1 MYHRQTAANY
11 AMRWALSRNPKFPNY
26 SFAAPNPGGGG
37 DCTNFIS
44 QCLLAGGWP
53 MVEGGFGQWN
63 WAWWANSE
71 DSSRCWSSARWFGD
85 YIYDYGKAK
94 ICARSDLDLGDLVT
108 IYNGDH
114 VMHVMIITAMRSGVD
129 GDELLY
135 CGHSTDRLNY
145 PLAIAE
151 DDYKGHDIFYW
162 KVQSFWGGP
171 GWHDYST
178 DP

>member
-1 MYHRQTAANY
+1 
-11 AMRWALSRNPKFPNY
+11 
-26 SFAAPNPGGGG
+26 
-37 DCTNFIS
+37 
-44 QCLLAGGWP
+44 
-53 MVEGGFGQWN
+53 
-63 WAWWANSE
+63 
-71 DSSRCWSSARWFGD
+71 
-85 YIYDYGKAK
+85 
-94 ICARSDLDLGDLVT
+94 
-108 IYNGDH
+108 
-114 VMHVMIITAMRSGVD
+114 MRSGVD

-171 GWHDYST
+171 GWHDYSI